1 MFQSRPE
8 FACNF
13 GGRTKLAH
21 AKNHSCNL
29 ELLLHCNTKSSLGR
43 IDLPNPKKLLGML
56 ADIALTQVYSVTA
69 TTTTVVTGEEK
80 NTEK

>member
-1 MFQSRPE
+1 MCFNP
-8 FACNF
+8 
-13 GGRTKLAH
+13 GL
-21 AKNHSCNL
+21 NL
-29 ELLLHCNTKSSLGR
+29 LVTSEAEQNWHMLKTIVVILSYYCTVTKSSLGR